1 MLLSVSN
8 LRVAYGDIEAVHGIS
23 FEVAQGELVSI
34 IGANGAGKT
43 TTLRA
48 LMGLQPLRS
57 GKIIFEGGDITS
69 LPAHKR
75 SALGIKIVPERAR
88 CFPQLSV
95 YENLKMGVYGMQ
107 SKLAGKLAMIY
118 ELFPILKERSTQ
130 LANTLSGGEQQQLAI
145 ARARPEAAAC
155 GRGLHGADAQAD
167 GTGIRGAALAEQRQK
182 YNDTARGTERPRLPA
197 HLRQGICAGDG
208 TDKHIG
214 FKRRTPRR
222 QAGERGVSRRIK
234 KQEVVIS

>member
-1 MLLSVSN
+1 MLLSVSD
-8 LRVAYGDIEAVHGIS
+8 LRVAYGDIEAVHGIR

-118 ELFPILKERSTQ
+118 ELFPILKERGTQ

-145 ARARPEAAAC
+145 ARALVSDPKLLLVDEVSMGLMPKLTEQVFEVLRSLNRDKNITILLVEQNALASLRIS
-155 GRGLHGADAQAD
+155 GRGYVLETGQINISGSSAELLADRRVREAYLGA
-167 GTGIRGAALAEQRQK
+167 
-182 YNDTARGTERPRLPA
+182 
-197 HLRQGICAGDG
+197 
-208 TDKHIG
+208 
-214 FKRRTPRR
+214 
-222 QAGERGVSRRIK
+222 
-234 KQEVVIS
+234 

>member
-1 MLLSVSN
+1 MLLSVSD

-57 GKIIFEGGDITS
+57 GKIIFEGRDITN

-107 SKLAGKLAMIY
+107 SKLTGKLAMIY
-118 ELFPILKERSTQ
+118 ELFPILKERGTQ

-145 ARARPEAAAC
+145 ARALVSDPKLLFVDEVSMGLMPKLTEQVFEVLRSLKKDQNITILLVEQNALASLRIS
-155 GRGLHGADAQAD
+155 GRGYVLETGQINISGSSAELLADRRVREAYLGA
-167 GTGIRGAALAEQRQK
+167 
-182 YNDTARGTERPRLPA
+182 
-197 HLRQGICAGDG
+197 
-208 TDKHIG
+208 
-214 FKRRTPRR
+214 
-222 QAGERGVSRRIK
+222 
-234 KQEVVIS
+234 

>member
-1 MLLSVSN
+1 MLLSVSD

-57 GKIIFEGGDITS
+57 GKIIFEGRDITN

-107 SKLAGKLAMIY
+107 SKLTGKLAMIY
-118 ELFPILKERSTQ
+118 ELFPILKERGTQ

-145 ARARPEAAAC
+145 ARALVSDPKLLFVDEVSMGLMPKLTEQVFEVLRSLKKDQNITILLVEQNALASLRIS
-155 GRGLHGADAQAD
+155 GRGYVLETGQINISGSSAELLADRRVRKAYLGA
-167 GTGIRGAALAEQRQK
+167 
-182 YNDTARGTERPRLPA
+182 
-197 HLRQGICAGDG
+197 
-208 TDKHIG
+208 
-214 FKRRTPRR
+214 
-222 QAGERGVSRRIK
+222 
-234 KQEVVIS
+234 